1 METEQVTRTRAY
13 FISSFI
19 MSLYLFLILGV
30 FPLTY
35 KYQYYEMDDWKYR
48 FFRDTSMACVLVLFF
63 FFFAVVLWRI
73 EQDRWQETKKRV
85 FYNISILDKAVLLY
99 FISTTVSFLLT
110 DFKKECFSGS
120 SGWYMGYL
128 SQILFVAVYFLVSRA
143 WEFQYE
149 YIVLLLAVS
158 AVVFILGI
166 LHRFDVDILD
176 IYGNLALK
184 YKIEF
189 LSTIGQSSW
198 YSSFLCTVFPLGLYL
213 FFIADKGWIRL
224 LSGIYSCLAMLTLVT
239 QNTDSAFLCL
249 AAVLLLLFYLAFDGQ
264 KQMRRF
270 LQVLMLVSGSFT
282 LMGLCQR
289 WFSEEMIPLDSISV
303 FVSQGWVAPVTFG
316 CLLVLYN
323 CIKQPLSR
331 KYFWIFVA
339 VMGAVT
345 VWMIL
350 FIVLNSTGVLRLWFG
365 YQNVDNYLLFTD
377 EWGNRRGFAW
387 RFTCEAYM
395 QQSVLQKVFGI
406 GPDGYYFYNKSI
418 PELAIQVRDF
428 WGNLALTN
436 AHNEYLTKLYNIG
449 LVGLVSYIGM
459 LGGAIY
465 LFVKK
470 RTEHILLPAF
480 AICVVSYM
488 THNIFCYEQVCCTPF
503 TYILMGFG
511 SNLIYNNV
519 KKRTY

>member
-1 METEQVTRTRAY
+1 M
-13 FISSFI
+13 
-19 MSLYLFLILGV
+19 
-30 FPLTY
+30 
-35 KYQYYEMDDWKYR
+35 
-48 FFRDTSMACVLVLFF
+48 
-63 FFFAVVLWRI
+63 
-73 EQDRWQETKKRV
+73 
-85 FYNISILDKAVLLY
+85 
-99 FISTTVSFLLT
+99 
-110 DFKKECFSGS
+110 
-120 SGWYMGYL
+120 
-128 SQILFVAVYFLVSRA
+128 
-143 WEFQYE
+143 
-149 YIVLLLAVS
+149 
-158 AVVFILGI
+158 
-166 LHRFDVDILD
+166 
-176 IYGNLALK
+176 
-184 YKIEF
+184 
-189 LSTIGQSSW
+189 
-198 YSSFLCTVFPLGLYL
+198 
-213 FFIADKGWIRL
+213 
-224 LSGIYSCLAMLTLVT
+224 
-239 QNTDSAFLCL
+239 
-249 AAVLLLLFYLAFDGQ
+249 
-264 KQMRRF
+264 
-270 LQVLMLVSGSFT
+270 
-282 LMGLCQR
+282 
-289 WFSEEMIPLDSISV
+289 
-303 FVSQGWVAPVTFG
+303 
-316 CLLVLYN
+316 
-323 CIKQPLSR
+323 
-331 KYFWIFVA
+331 A

-503 TYILMGFG
+503 IYILMGFG